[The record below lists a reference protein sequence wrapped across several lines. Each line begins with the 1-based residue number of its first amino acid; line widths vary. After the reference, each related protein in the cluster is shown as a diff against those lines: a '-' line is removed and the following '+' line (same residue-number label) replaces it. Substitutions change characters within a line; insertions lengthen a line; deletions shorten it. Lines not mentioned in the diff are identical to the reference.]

1 MGHKRFMPGTVRKT
15 KMDETGEKMI
25 KREVSVKKEEDIDDE
40 SCVNV
45 FGEDSVIVKNEEKEF
60 EEENLLVN
68 PDLLKEEKDLIE
80 INKQEVENDA
90 EKDVKEVAEEL
101 TREERYEKL
110 CELLKTSKFYSDFL
124 VKKLT
129 EQDEASKNV
138 KSEKLKDRRSV
149 EENSNKGKRKGLAR
163 NAKPQKK
170 AKIEGRYFD
179 GEPIPVEQPLLL
191 SGGIMRDYQIEGYQW
206 MANLWEQGING
217 ILADEMGLGKTIQT
231 IALFS
236 HLVEMGVEGP
246 FLVVAPL
253 STICNWQK
261 EFNRFAPKLPVV
273 RYHGTSKQREELRAA
288 HLTEEVD
295 IKGVFS
301 EKRTTKNIFITSYE
315 ICMNDRYHFHKVLWK
330 YIVVDEGHRL
340 KNTNCR
346 LIKELRLYTSANRL
360 LLTGTPLQNNLDEL
374 WSLLNFLMPEI
385 FDDLRVFRAWFDARE
400 IHHNES
406 ESGRIMQQEQQQ
418 NILSTLHQILTPF
431 LLRRV
436 KADVDLKI
444 PPKKEVLVYCPLTE
458 KQRDLYESAVNRTLG
473 SLLGSKKKDEV
484 ELTFDSTKKGG
495 WMAKIGHTGNLNEE
509 KKPRSAA
516 LNVDYKVFL
525 DTNAEGDRA
534 FEKYCD
540 NMRSLK
546 EQNGYK
552 EQTGYSLGSSYKAE
566 GRSIDADINFSVKS
580 RLMDLCKTCNHPYL
594 IEYPLSEDGNFYQAD
609 EDMIDICGKLKVLD
623 QMLAELRERGH
634 KVLIF
639 SQMTKLLDI
648 LSDYLHYRDINFSRL
663 DGSMHFEDRQ
673 DNIDRFN
680 NIPEQGVFLLST
692 RAGGLGINLTAA
704 DTVIIYDSDWNPQQD
719 LQAQD
724 RAHRI
729 GQTKPV
735 MVYRLVTANTIDE
748 KIVERAAAKRKLE
761 KMIIHRNKF
770 KSQDTDGLKTTM
782 QALTPQELMELLE
795 SKDHAG
801 VVDRKDQPVFTKEE
815 MDLLLDRS
823 DLTWEKINKEQKP
836 INKKKQGEDF
846 GLTSLA
852 VDDKS
857 NENGTIKTSANHFKV
872 IDTDGQPQGL
882 PSVQED

>member
-1 MGHKRFMPGTVRKT
+1 MPGTVRKT
-15 KMDETGEKMI
+15 NMDETGEKMI

-60 EEENLLVN
+60 EEENLLVD

-80 INKQEVENDA
+80 INKEEVEKDA
-90 EKDVKEVAEEL
+90 ENDVKEVAEEL

-374 WSLLNFLMPEI
+374 WSLLNFLMAEI
-385 FDDLRVFRAWFDARE
+385 FDDLRVFRSWFNAQDLHTTGE
-400 IHHNES
+400 DEKL
-406 ESGRIMQQEQQQ
+406 RIIEQERQGH
-418 NILSTLHQILTPF
+418 ILETLHQILTPF

-444 PPKKEVLVYCPLTE
+444 PPKKEVLVYCPMTDE
-458 KQRDLYESAVNRTLG
+458 QTDFYKAVVERTIQEMVG
-473 SLLGSKKKDEV
+473 DKDE
-484 ELTFDSTKKGG
+484 K
-495 WMAKIGHTGNLNEE
+495 EE
-509 KKPRSAA
+509 KLVIPKTKRAA
-516 LNVDYKVFL
+516 TQNGLKFSDILNDDADEISDKK
-525 DTNAEGDRA
+525 
-534 FEKYCD
+534 FEKYMEAVRALEQRKEMAA
-540 NMRSLK
+540 NSMRDAYNAKMTDK
-546 EQNGYK
+546 EV
-552 EQTGYSLGSSYKAE
+552 
-566 GRSIDADINFSVKS
+566 RVSVKN
-580 RLMDLCKTCNHPYL
+580 RMMDMRKVTNHPYL
-594 IEYPLSEDGNFYQAD
+594 IEYPLTPDGAFYNAD
-609 EDMIDICGKLKVLD
+609 QNLIEKCGKLKVLD
-623 QMLAELRERGH
+623 QMLDELLKRGH
-634 KVLIF
+634 KMLIF
-639 SQMTKLLDI
+639 SQMTRMMDI
-648 LSDYLHYRDINFSRL
+648 LGDYLNLKGLPFSRL

-673 DNIDRFN
+673 VNIDNFN
-680 NIPEQGVFLLST
+680 ESKDVNIFLLST

-724 RAHRI
+724 RCHRI

-735 MVYRLVTANTIDE
+735 MVYRLVTANTMDQ

-761 KMIIHRNKF
+761 KMIIHNKKF
-770 KSQDTDGLKTTM
+770 KSQDKAGLTATM
-782 QALTPQELMELLE
+782 EAISPQELMDLLN

-801 VVDRKDQPVFTKEE
+801 VIDRKDGPIFDQEE
-815 MDLLLDRS
+815 LDQLLDRS
-823 DLTWEKINKEQKP
+823 ALSWEKLAKANNKENQTVSNSKN
-836 INKKKQGEDF
+836 NKNNKNAKKSSG
-846 GLTSLA
+846 
-852 VDDKS
+852 KS
-857 NENGTIKTSANHFKV
+857 QPEFFKV
-872 IDTDGQPQGL
+872 VDTEGMQDNVLQ
-882 PSVQED
+882 SVGNKYNNQN

>member
-1 MGHKRFMPGTVRKT
+1 
-15 KMDETGEKMI
+15 
-25 KREVSVKKEEDIDDE
+25 
-40 SCVNV
+40 
-45 FGEDSVIVKNEEKEF
+45 
-60 EEENLLVN
+60 
-68 PDLLKEEKDLIE
+68 
-80 INKQEVENDA
+80 
-90 EKDVKEVAEEL
+90 
-101 TREERYEKL
+101 
-110 CELLKTSKFYSDFL
+110 
-124 VKKLT
+124 
-129 EQDEASKNV
+129 
-138 KSEKLKDRRSV
+138 
-149 EENSNKGKRKGLAR
+149 
-163 NAKPQKK
+163 
-170 AKIEGRYFD
+170 
-179 GEPIPVEQPLLL
+179 
-191 SGGIMRDYQIEGYQW
+191 
-206 MANLWEQGING
+206 
-217 ILADEMGLGKTIQT
+217 
-231 IALFS
+231 
-236 HLVEMGVEGP
+236 
-246 FLVVAPL
+246 
-253 STICNWQK
+253 
-261 EFNRFAPKLPVV
+261 
-273 RYHGTSKQREELRAA
+273 
-288 HLTEEVD
+288 
-295 IKGVFS
+295 
-301 EKRTTKNIFITSYE
+301 
-315 ICMNDRYHFHKVLWK
+315 
-330 YIVVDEGHRL
+330 
-340 KNTNCR
+340 
-346 LIKELRLYTSANRL
+346 
-360 LLTGTPLQNNLDEL
+360 
-374 WSLLNFLMPEI
+374 
-385 FDDLRVFRAWFDARE
+385 
-400 IHHNES
+400 
-406 ESGRIMQQEQQQ
+406 
-418 NILSTLHQILTPF
+418 
-431 LLRRV
+431 
-436 KADVDLKI
+436 
-444 PPKKEVLVYCPLTE
+444 
-458 KQRDLYESAVNRTLG
+458 
-473 SLLGSKKKDEV
+473 
-484 ELTFDSTKKGG
+484 
-495 WMAKIGHTGNLNEE
+495 
-509 KKPRSAA
+509 
-516 LNVDYKVFL
+516 L

-540 NMRSLK
+540 NMRALK

-580 RLMDLCKTCNHPYL
+580 RLMDLRKTCNHPYL

-761 KMIIHRNKF
+761 KMIIHKNKF

-823 DLTWEKINKEQKP
+823 DLTWAKINKEQKP
-836 INKKKQGEDF
+836 NNTKKQSEDF

-857 NENGTIKTSANHFKV
+857 NENGAIKSSANHFKV
-872 IDTDGQPQGL
+872 IDTDGLPQGL